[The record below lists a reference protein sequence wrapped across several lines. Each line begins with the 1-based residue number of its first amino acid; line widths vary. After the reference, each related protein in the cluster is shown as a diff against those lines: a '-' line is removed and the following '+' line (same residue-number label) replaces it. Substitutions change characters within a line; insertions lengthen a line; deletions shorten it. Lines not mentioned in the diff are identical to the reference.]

1 MWSWGSFAPP
11 PQDARKLWISRWR
24 KSGFTIIRFRR
35 FLDFDPHPAPLVRKG
50 IKGAVLPVLLQLE
63 EGRSSLS
70 WDSDWKFE
78 NWQRL
83 GRRHLS
89 EESYSRAKT
98 DTGFW
103 SSEVTVSRPTL
114 TWSGAPALAGV
125 LRVSRSRVR
134 HCRKV
139 QNTYVGR
146 GWVVVQFRRWKWRL
160 PSSILGVCWTC

>member
-11 PQDARKLWISRWR
+11 RRCPKTMNFKMAKIWVYHNSFQAISRFWPP
-24 KSGFTIIRFRR
+24 SC
-35 FLDFDPHPAPLVRKG
+35 PPLVRKG